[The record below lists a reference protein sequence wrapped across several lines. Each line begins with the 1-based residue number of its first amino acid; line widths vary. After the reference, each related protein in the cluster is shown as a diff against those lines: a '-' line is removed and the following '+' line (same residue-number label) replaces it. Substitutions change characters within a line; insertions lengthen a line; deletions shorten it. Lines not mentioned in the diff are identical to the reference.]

1 MNTRYC
7 LFLLFIVG
15 FVKTNHLR
23 HSDLKNST
31 HDLKKLV
38 SFPKIK
44 FAVLTE
50 NSKISD
56 ESREGMAIGLR
67 QSERQVIENLTLP
80 LFNTQYITVS
90 QNGEDKSGQ
99 RRLKN
104 EDEKD
109 NDESSTTE
117 NDGGKKPQGDVQNNT
132 ENEST
137 NIDEAA
143 KTEVK
148 KENKTENPPTEGTES
163 TNIDEAAKTEVKKEN
178 KTENPPTEGTEST
191 NIDEAAKT
199 EVKKENKS
207 SEPKKEESKAKSEV
221 IIKVG
226 KESTIKEKINEKEV
240 EFGSSLT
247 ISFCKGDCTDKKE
260 LTNMYSG
267 YTCLTNGQHYTLTYT
282 KVGEKSIYVKSDQ
295 EKIEFDGES
304 YCFSLGTITYQRKD
318 NYFIDLFLIQDPD
331 RSINQQYINL
341 VAFTNTSESAN
352 YVIELKSYKSNS
364 LSEDSLDKKSLI
376 EYKEDD
382 KSKYTVNE
390 GSHTL
395 KCPKEKDSV
404 NFKLTYDKK
413 EYSLSKD
420 DKLQLVIPKKDSK
433 SLFVTCQ
440 ELVIKDIEKNEKRAI
455 I

>member
-148 KENKTENPPTEGTES
+148 KENK
-163 TNIDEAAKTEVKKEN
+163 I
-178 KTENPPTEGTEST
+178 ENPPTEGTEST

>member
-132 ENEST
+132 EN
-137 NIDEAA
+137 
-143 KTEVK
+143 
-148 KENKTENPPTEGTES
+148 
-163 TNIDEAAKTEVKKEN
+163 
-178 KTENPPTEGTEST
+178 EST